1 MKDNLQQPVF
11 INISLGTIFKAFFAV
26 FLAYI
31 LYVLRD
37 LVLILITSV
46 VLASAIEPAALW
58 LMAKRIPRTISVL
71 MIYFG
76 IVGFLAAMFFFFAP
90 PFVNDLQ
97 SFIKTL
103 PKYVTSVNETQGI
116 SQLSSIPTINHF
128 LESLKNIEQN
138 EIIGALNG
146 AVPNTAASLVST
158 ISLIFGGIFSMILI
172 FVLSFYLAVQED
184 GINSLIRII
193 TPIKHEKYVIGLWK
207 RSQKKIGYWVQGQ
220 LLLSVFVA
228 VLTYLGLTIVG
239 IQNALMLAVITGV
252 FELIPIFGSILAAI
266 PAVAFAFTDGGLS
279 LSLIVLGVF
288 IIIQQFESQLIHPLV
303 VQKIVGIPALIAI
316 LALIMGGQIAGF
328 LGVLIAVPVAA
339 ALMEYVNDVELR
351 RRKELQDITS

>member
-1 MKDNLQQPVF
+1 MNNNSQQPVF
-11 INISLGTIFKAFFAV
+11 INISLGTIFKAFFAI
-26 FLAYI
+26 FLAYAI
-31 LYVLRD
+31 FMLRD

-71 MIYFG
+71 LIYAA
-76 IVGFLAAMFFFFAP
+76 IITFLATTFYFFAP

-97 SFIKTL
+97 SFVKSL
-103 PKYVTSVNETQGI
+103 PQYVTSVNETEGV
-116 SQLSSIPTINHF
+116 SQLTTIPTINQF

-138 EIIGALNG
+138 EIISALNG
-146 AVPNTAASLVST
+146 AVPNTGAGLVST
-158 ISLIFGGIFSMILI
+158 ISLIFGGIFSMIMI
-172 FVLSFYLAVQED
+172 FVFSFYLAVQED

-193 TPIKHEKYVIGLWK
+193 TPIKHEKYVIDLWK

-220 LLLSVFVA
+220 LLLSVFVG

-239 IQNALMLAVITGV
+239 IQNALMLAVITGL

-266 PAVAFAFTDGGLS
+266 PAVAFAFTDGGIS
-279 LSLIVLGVF
+279 LSLIVLGVYV
-288 IIIQQFESQLIHPLV
+288 IIQQFESQLIHPLV

-316 LALIMGGQIAGF
+316 LALIIGGQIAGF

-339 ALMEYVNDVELR
+339 AIMEYINDIELR
-351 RRKELQDITS
+351 RRQELQSSQN